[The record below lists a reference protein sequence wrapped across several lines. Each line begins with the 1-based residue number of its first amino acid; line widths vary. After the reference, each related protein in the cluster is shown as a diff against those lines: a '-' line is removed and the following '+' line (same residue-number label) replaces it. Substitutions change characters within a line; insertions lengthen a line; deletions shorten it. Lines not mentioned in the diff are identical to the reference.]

1 MKTLGFK
8 IIRFRQGPQEILS
21 VNDGEW
27 DRKVVDI
34 GDTLK
39 IFSSEDKDKF
49 AFFMSFSEN
58 GTYLTIAKFIPGRP
72 GEYLAAWIYVPN
84 NLDVEGEKLE
94 SLIKE
99 IKQSMLSNKTEGLKE
114 LFSKEY
120 KSTIAATFI
129 QSSNEK
135 KYALRN
141 TVFFSLKELI
151 GNKRYQSY
159 YSQYNAIILYGDDSM
174 QIKDQSIVDLSQE
187 PLTESFIF
195 CPPVKC
201 DMPSGVTIHF
211 KKPELPLFDQPIR
224 VKKGEK
230 VEVVFCREGF
240 ENINDEYFVTEN
252 EQICGVPKKWNWE
265 LIIKYSWLKV
275 VDADNNS
282 VDLTGKAIISINN
295 KELSKNSSMKLTE
308 SEAQKASVSIS
319 SGRYES
325 KQYNVNFLEN
335 KKQQF
340 KLNREERS
348 NTWKI
353 DLINGR
359 QGEIVIKS
367 KYLPEPDSSP
377 LKGYSSTNDRLVYT
391 PSDKWLQR
399 LIGFIA
405 AVAIWLIVLFIGW
418 WNSVKFIVDSDF
430 PWFDVVPEK
439 SYYKNMEGSKVS
451 EDNSEQ
457 STGEGIEENSDINAG
472 AEGPSEASENISE
485 EGKLYLEKNN
495 SWNRDKMIQYN
506 LGDLWDALNK
516 YNFEKIKKYQAELCG
531 IELYDKL
538 IEAINKIPDATIF
551 AGRTRCNGNDFEI
564 DIKGYIKHITTPQS
578 KAPSVSGNE
587 SHTGGV
593 ASDAAKK
600 VSSQKQKNS
609 EQPAKQKSNSDN
621 TTEKNNTSDK
631 GSRGKV

>member
-129 QSSNEK
+129 QSNNEK

-141 TVFFSLKELI
+141 TVFFPLKELI
-151 GNKRYQSY
+151 GNKRYQKY
-159 YSQYNAIILYGDDSM
+159 YSHYNAIILCGDDSM

-282 VDLTGKAIISINN
+282 VDLTGKATISINN
-295 KELSKNSSMKLTE
+295 KELHKNSSMKLTE

-319 SGRYES
+319 LDGYES
-325 KQYNVNFLEN
+325 KQDNVNFLEN

-367 KYLPEPDSSP
+367 KYLPKQDSSP
-377 LKGYSSTNDRLVYT
+377 LKGYSYTNDRLVYT

-439 SYYKNMEGSKVS
+439 SYYKNMEDSKVP

-457 STGEGIEENSDINAG
+457 GTSEGIEENFDINAG
-472 AEGPSEASENISE
+472 SEGPSEASENISE

-495 SWNRDKMIQYN
+495 SWNRDEMIKYN

-516 YNFEKIKKYQAELCG
+516 YNFEKIKKYDEELSG
-531 IELYDKL
+531 IRLYKEL
-538 IEAINKIPDATIF
+538 IMAINIIPDKGIF
-551 AGRTRCNGNDFEI
+551 VGRTRCNGNDFEI
-564 DIKGYIKHITTPQS
+564 DIEGYIKHITTPQS
-578 KAPSVSGNE
+578 HAPSVSVNE

-600 VSSQKQKNS
+600 VSSQKQKKS
-609 EQPAKQKSNSDN
+609 AQPAKQKSSSDN
-621 TTEKNNTSDK
+621 TPDKNNTSDK

>member
-141 TVFFSLKELI
+141 TVFFPLKELI
-151 GNKRYQSY
+151 GNKRYQKY
-159 YSQYNAIILYGDDSM
+159 YSHYNAIILCGDDSM
-174 QIKDQSIVDLSQE
+174 QIKDQSIVDVSQE

-282 VDLTGKAIISINN
+282 VDLTGKATISINN
-295 KELSKNSSMKLTE
+295 KELHKNSSMKLTE

-319 SGRYES
+319 LGGYES

-367 KYLPEPDSSP
+367 KYLPKQDSSP

-418 WNSVKFIVDSDF
+418 W
-430 PWFDVVPEK
+430 VPE
-439 SYYKNMEGSKVS
+439 
-451 EDNSEQ
+451 DNYEQ
-457 STGEGIEENSDINAG
+457 STGEGIQENSCINAG
-472 AEGPSEASENISE
+472 LEGPSEAYENISE
-485 EGKLYLEKNN
+485 EGKLYLKENN
-495 SWNRDKMIQYN
+495 SWNRDKMIQNN

-516 YNFEKIKKYQAELCG
+516 YDFEKIKKYQAELCG

-551 AGRTRCNGNDFEI
+551 AGRTRCTINDFKI
-564 DIKGYIKHITTPQS
+564 DIEGYISDITTPQS
-578 KAPSVSGNE
+578 KAPSVSDNE

-600 VSSQKQKNS
+600 ASSQKQKNS

>member
-1 MKTLGFK
+1 MRTLGFK

-49 AFFMSFSEN
+49 ALFMSFSEN

-84 NLDVEGEKLE
+84 NLDVEGEMLE

-99 IKQSMLSNKTEGLKE
+99 IKQSMLSNKIEGLKE
-114 LFSKEY
+114 LFLKEY
-120 KSTIAATFI
+120 PLTIGASFI
-129 QSSNEK
+129 PSSNDR
-135 KYALRN
+135 KYAFRN
-141 TVFFSLKELI
+141 TTFFALKKII
-151 GNKRYQSY
+151 GPNRYQSY
-159 YSQYNAIILYGDDSM
+159 YSPYNAIILYGDDSM
-174 QIKDQSIVDLSQE
+174 QINDQSIVDLSQQ
-187 PLTESFIF
+187 PLKESFIF
-195 CPPVKC
+195 CPPVKI
-201 DMPSGVTIHF
+201 DIPTGVSVHLNQRGLSLF
-211 KKPELPLFDQPIR
+211 KQPIR
-224 VKKGEK
+224 VEKGNN
-230 VEVVFCREGF
+230 VEVVFVRRGF
-240 ENINDEYFVTEN
+240 DNIPYTTSVHEN
-252 EQICGVPKKWNWE
+252 EQICGIPSKWEWNLTVE
-265 LIIKYSWLKV
+265 SSWFKV
-275 VDADNNS
+275 IDCDS
-282 VDLTGKAIISINN
+282 SRDLTDKAIIRIND
-295 KELSKNSSMKLTE
+295 KELHKNSSIKLTE

-319 SGRYES
+319 LVGYES
-325 KQYNVNFLEN
+325 KQDNVNFLEN

-367 KYLPEPDSSP
+367 KYLPKQNSSP

-399 LIGFIA
+399 FIGFIV
-405 AVAIWLIVLFIGW
+405 AVAIWLIILFIGW
-418 WNSVKFIVDSDF
+418 WNSVKFIGDSDL
-430 PWFDVVPEK
+430 PWFDVVPKE
-439 SYYKNMEGSKVS
+439 SYNKKPAGSKVP

-457 STGEGIEENSDINAG
+457 STNEGIQENSDINTG
-472 AEGPSEASENISE
+472 TEGSLEVSENISE
-485 EGKLYLEKNN
+485 DGKSYLKNN
-495 SWNRDKMIQYN
+495 NIWNRDEMIKYN
-506 LGDLWDALNK
+506 LGDLWDALNN

-551 AGRTRCNGNDFEI
+551 AGRTRCPINDFKI
-564 DIKGYIKHITTPQS
+564 DIEGYIRYITTPQP

-609 EQPAKQKSNSDN
+609 AQPAKQKSSSATSNKNNNSD
-621 TTEKNNTSDK
+621 KPK
-631 GSRGKV
+631 RGAVN

>member
-1 MKTLGFK
+1 MRTLGFK

-49 AFFMSFSEN
+49 ALFMSFSEN

-84 NLDVEGEKLE
+84 NLDVEGEMLE

-99 IKQSMLSNKTEGLKE
+99 IKQSMLSNKIEGLKE
-114 LFSKEY
+114 LFLKEY
-120 KSTIAATFI
+120 PLTIGASFI
-129 QSSNEK
+129 PSSNDR
-135 KYALRN
+135 KYAFRN
-141 TVFFSLKELI
+141 TTFFALKKII
-151 GNKRYQSY
+151 GPNRYQSY
-159 YSQYNAIILYGDDSM
+159 YSPYNAIILYGDDSM
-174 QIKDQSIVDLSQE
+174 QINDQSIVDLSQQ
-187 PLTESFIF
+187 PLKESFIF
-195 CPPVKC
+195 CPPVKR
-201 DMPSGVTIHF
+201 DIPTGVSVHLNQRGLSLF
-211 KKPELPLFDQPIR
+211 KQPIR
-224 VKKGEK
+224 VEKGNN
-230 VEVVFCREGF
+230 VEVVFVRRGF
-240 ENINDEYFVTEN
+240 DNIPYTTSVHEN
-252 EQICGVPKKWNWE
+252 EQICGIPSKWEWNLTVE
-265 LIIKYSWLKV
+265 SSWFKV
-275 VDADNNS
+275 IDCDS
-282 VDLTGKAIISINN
+282 SRDLTDKAIIRIND
-295 KELSKNSSMKLTE
+295 KELHKNSSIKLTE

-319 SGRYES
+319 VEGYET
-325 KQYNVNFLEN
+325 KLENVNFLN
-335 KKQQF
+335 NTNQTF

-348 NTWKI
+348 NTWRI
-353 DLINGR
+353 DLINGH
-359 QGEIVIKS
+359 QGEVEIKS
-367 KYLPEPDSSP
+367 KHLPKKGSP

-405 AVAIWLIVLFIGW
+405 GVAICLIFLFIGF
-418 WNSVKFIVDSDF
+418 KFIGDSDF
-430 PWFDVVPEK
+430 QWSDK
-439 SYYKNMEGSKVS
+439 SDNKEMADSKVP

-457 STGEGIEENSDINAG
+457 GTSKVIEENSNINAG
-472 AEGPSEASENISE
+472 SEGPSEASENISE
-485 EGKLYLEKNN
+485 DGKSYLKNN
-495 SWNRDKMIQYN
+495 NIWNRDEMNQYN

-551 AGRTRCNGNDFEI
+551 AGRTRCPINDFKI
-564 DIKGYIKHITTPQS
+564 DIEGYIRYITTPKP

-609 EQPAKQKSNSDN
+609 AQPAKQKSSSATSNKNNNSD
-621 TTEKNNTSDK
+621 KPK
-631 GSRGKV
+631 RGAVN